1 MNVIKIHPDGK
12 RVLIGGQFSKVGLLE
27 CDAVCVI
34 DPSTRQWDQVA
45 YGLTGSVNDMIIS
58 NSDNNQKVTIVGNLN
73 VQSQPT
79 NIASISNSAN
89 TWAFE
94 ANQLPGT
101 PITAVNSIENEIIVS
116 GSR

>member
-1 MNVIKIHPDGK
+1 VIKIHPDGK
-12 RVLIGGQFSKVGLLE
+12 RVLIGGQFQKVGLLE

-45 YGLTGSVNDMIIS
+45 FGLTGTVNDMVIS
-58 NSDNNQKVTIVGNLN
+58 NNDNNQKVTIVGDLN

-79 NIASISNSAN
+79 TVASISNSAN
-89 TWAFE
+89 TWALE
-94 ANQLPGT
+94 ANSLPGI
-101 PITAVNSIENEIIVS
+101 PITAVSSIENEIIVS